1 MIITWQWGSEVTLER
16 TTILIDAEKK
26 KRLKELAKQKLSI
39 PNNNLSDL
47 IRLLIDEY
55 LEKIDNQQEK

>member
-1 MIITWQWGSEVTLER
+1 MTLER

-26 KRLKELAKQKLSI
+26 KRLKELAKQTLSI

-55 LEKIDNQQEK
+55 LEKTDNQQEK